1 VICQKSEV
9 LTEVGWMG
17 LAAFGAPGAGAFG
30 QQQQNGTRTIPF
42 QRVQEVDGSSSTG
55 SKTPVYLQSISAMQ
69 PYSNKS
75 FEELRWE
82 DYQVKTVVRN
92 APYSCSCLWLIW
104 SRVLLSR
111 VGVMEGA
118 WILYALEISSE
129 KDNTEGKKGRHRR
142 VSSR

>member
-1 VICQKSEV
+1 MFPVRGLGVYLDHLKFVNSYCPGFPSLQGNQNLKT
-9 LTEVGWMG
+9 LTEVGGMG

-69 PYSNKS
+69 PYANKS

-82 DYQVKTVVRN
+82 DYQVWTCARN
-92 APYSCSCLWLIW
+92 APYLP
-104 SRVLLSR
+104 
-111 VGVMEGA
+111 
-118 WILYALEISSE
+118 
-129 KDNTEGKKGRHRR
+129 
-142 VSSR
+142 